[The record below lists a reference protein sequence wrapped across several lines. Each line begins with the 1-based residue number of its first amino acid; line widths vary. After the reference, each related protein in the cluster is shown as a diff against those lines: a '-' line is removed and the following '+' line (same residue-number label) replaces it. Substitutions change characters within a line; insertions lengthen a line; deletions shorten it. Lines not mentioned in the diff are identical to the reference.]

1 MEDLDPLRSRP
12 AWADEI
18 LSTLES
24 FALTWDGEILH
35 QSRRSAV
42 YAQALAQLSALGLT
56 FECSCS
62 RRELSGER
70 YPGTCRKRLARGPA
84 DLTSTRFRVDPAATV
99 SFADGLQGS
108 QALGL
113 DALGDVVIR
122 RRDGVFAYQLAVVVD
137 DAAQGVTH
145 VVRGADLLASTGW
158 QIALQQAL
166 GLPTPRYSHL
176 PLVLDA
182 TGQKL
187 SKSRRS
193 LALDRVSLSAQ
204 LREALCLLRLPP
216 PAELSGAPP
225 ATLLAW
231 AIPRWPPTGL
241 LGLREIPAS

>member
-1 MEDLDPLRSRP
+1 MEDLDPVRSRP
-12 AWADEI
+12 ACADEI

-24 FALTWDGEILH
+24 FALTWDGEILR
-35 QSRRSAV
+35 QSRRSEA
-42 YAQALAQLSALGLT
+42 YAEALTQLSAQGLL

-62 RRELSGER
+62 RRELFGER
-70 YPGTCRKRLARGPA
+70 YPGTCRERASRGPA
-84 DLTSTRFRVDPAATV
+84 GLTSSRFRVDPAATV
-99 SFADGLQGS
+99 HFVDSLQGP
-108 QALGL
+108 QVLRL

-166 GLPTPRYSHL
+166 GLPTPSYSHL

-193 LALDRVSLSAQ
+193 LALARASLSAQ

-231 AIPRWPPTGL
+231 AIPRWPPAGL
-241 LGLREIPAS
+241 FGLREIPGP